1 MNTFRKHEQISRSA
15 QEAELEAKRKRD
27 DARKAKQKVNEAP
40 KSAEIT
46 ELTEEEA
53 ENMQKEIDIEKSGAS
68 SSTANTESFVPPAKI
83 EEDEDESEK
92 GKLLPN
98 KGNGCD
104 LEKYS
109 WTQTLQDVEV
119 SACYFLCHNSIKIT
133 SDGNNQYNVY
143 IVTNIVR

>member
-15 QEAELEAKRKRD
+15 HEAELEAKRKRD
-27 DARKAKQKVNEAP
+27 DARKAKQKVNETP

-53 ENMQKEIDIEKSGAS
+53 EKMQKEIDIEKSGAS

-119 SACYFLCHNSIKIT
+119 SACYFLCYTSIKIST
-133 SDGNNQYNVY
+133 SDGNNQHNV
-143 IVTNIVR
+143 R